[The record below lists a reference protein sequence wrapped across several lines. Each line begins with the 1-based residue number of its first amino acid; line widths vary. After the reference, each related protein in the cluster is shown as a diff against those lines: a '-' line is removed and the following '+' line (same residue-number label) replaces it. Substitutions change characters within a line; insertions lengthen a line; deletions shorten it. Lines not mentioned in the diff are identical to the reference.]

1 LEIRIESLIRGAQE
15 AEGIVVVIDV
25 FRCFTTE
32 AVAFAN
38 GAKEIILVAEIEE
51 AFELQR
57 MGVGDVLMGEV
68 GGKRPEGFDFG
79 NSPFELKDVDLTG
92 KTIIQSTRAGTVGV
106 TAASNADVIYGGSF
120 AVADATVTNI
130 LSTKPEIVT
139 LVAMGWEGRIR
150 ADEDEQCALYLRN
163 TMQGRKP
170 NHDAVRS
177 LVISGEES
185 QKYEIP
191 TYPQWPI
198 EDREMALD
206 INSHPFALM
215 IKKEDGYFVS
225 RPEYIVNN
233 GSL

>member
-1 LEIRIESLIRGAQE
+1 LEIRIESLIPGARE
-15 AEGIVVVIDV
+15 AEGVVVVIDV

-51 AFELQR
+51 AFDLKR
-57 MGVGDVLMGEV
+57 KGVGDILMGEV
-68 GGKRPEGFDFG
+68 GGKRPDGFDYG

-106 TAASNADVIYGGSF
+106 TAASNADIIYGGSF

-130 LSTKPEIVT
+130 LSAKPEIVT
-139 LVAMGWEGRIR
+139 LVAMGLEGRIR

-163 TMQGRKP
+163 TMQGRTP
-170 NHDAVRS
+170 DHNAVRS

-191 TYPQWPI
+191 KYPQWPI

-206 INSHPFALM
+206 INSHEFALM
-215 IKKEDGYFVS
+215 ISKEDGYFVS
-225 RPEYIVNN
+225 RPENIVNN